1 MSVKTPTY
9 VNLESSSE
17 EHQNEKT
24 PSPPPRKK
32 SLSPPYAPSKTTSS
46 RSTHY
51 TSSSSPSES
60 PTPTHVAP
68 PPKLRFVIPM
78 KQEPQELP
86 PLQISPNDPYVATMD
101 NWLPGPSNPS
111 PPSRVS

>member
-9 VNLESSSE
+9 VNLESSSG

-32 SLSPPYAPSKTTSS
+32 SLSPPHSSSKSTSS

-51 TSSSSPSES
+51 TLSSYPSES

-68 PPKLRFVIPM
+68 PPKL
-78 KQEPQELP
+78 
-86 PLQISPNDPYVATMD
+86 
-101 NWLPGPSNPS
+101 
-111 PPSRVS
+111 